1 MQYTRADGND
11 VSREEKKQRART
23 DYISGRQCAPRP
35 GHTHYSSS
43 EYYLLSFS
51 PFFVAKTNQTSFGK
65 EVGDGDN
72 VDEPPA
78 TAAVLVPLMRAL
90 CSPAYRGK
98 IQISLSRTTR
108 SVFIPGY
115 CCSDRDIATGPSDD
129 VAITWT
135 TSQIGCV

>member
-1 MQYTRADGND
+1 MTYL
-11 VSREEKKQRART
+11 EKKKSNVREQITSPAVSVLRGRAIHITRVQSIT
-23 DYISGRQCAPRP
+23 
-35 GHTHYSSS
+35 SSPS
-43 EYYLLSFS
+43 P